1 MKTERNDYSV
11 KNDWKSKIAR
21 NSAIVVSTAL
31 MAPFAFAGG
40 ISKGQTIGEI
50 ADNFTTSLKGVD
62 GTVTALA
69 WVMAFVIALV
79 AIFKFKA
86 HSENPRETPLKTPLL
101 LLFVAVLCVSLP
113 MVLSSGTKTLY
124 KQTDIS
130 APTWAKTQGGSGG
143 GGTP

>member
-1 MKTERNDYSV
+1 MKTECTEYSA
-11 KNDWKSKIAR
+11 KNSWKSKIAR
-21 NSAIVVSTAL
+21 NSAVVVSTAL
-31 MAPFAFAGG
+31 MAPFAFAGNG
-40 ISKGQTIGEI
+40 VANGKTIGEI
-50 ADNFTTSLKGVD
+50 ADNFTQSLKGVD

-130 APTWAKTQGGSGG
+130 APTWAKTQEGS
-143 GGTP
+143 TP